1 MSEEPRLG
9 DLGNAQRYT
18 EAEVARIARAAAPFV
33 RGEKD
38 AGKVYCPFCKLR
50 EARWKRHG
58 QAPDSPLISIFVY
71 CTQCHRT
78 GVSQI
83 DLEAFAARRSRRTRW
98 MYLVILILLAVTGA
112 VIGSWIE

>member
-50 EARWKRHG
+50 EARWRRDG
-58 QAPDSPLISIFVY
+58 DAATEGTIRLFIY
-71 CTQCHRT
+71 CTQCHKT
-78 GVSQI
+78 GVASL
-83 DLEAFAARRSRRTRW
+83 DLAAIREREITQRRRAR
-98 MYLVILILLAVTGA
+98 VIVGTLLGV
-112 VIGSWIE
+112 VIVLWWVVA